1 MDNLD
6 ILKWWSNTAIRFPI
20 VSRMAKDLLTIPAS
34 TVASESAFSAG
45 KRVLSDRRCRLSEKS
60 VEASVC
66 LKNWYDAVDRLQGLN
81 LKSDT
86 EDDETAS
93 TSTDTRTETGSTHD

>member
-34 TVASESAFSAG
+34 TVASESAFSVG
-45 KRVLSDRRCRLSEKS
+45 KRVLSDKRCKLSEKS
-60 VEASVC
+60 VEASIC
-66 LKNWYDAVDRLQGLN
+66 LKNWYDAVDHLQRLSLN
-81 LKSDT
+81 DKSEDEDT
-86 EDDETAS
+86 TS
-93 TSTDTRTETGSTHD
+93 TSTRTGTDSTHD